1 MAHEEA
7 STLRATCK
15 SSSLIHEEHHQRLIS
30 LNLETW
36 QRFYDNFTCSSSGT
50 LECDGKAK
58 NEIQFISSLFPLWW
72 RLLASHG
79 KSDIIIIKNEILDV
93 WKFKCISIKISNNIN
108 SRINYSSPSPH
119 KHTHRASE
127 MARGKWTQKVTLK
140 VMKNHTLSC
149 VCLVIQDETKRRGF
163 VCWNFLSH
171 MTQPKEVLRSYHNRQ
186 KEETWKLYLVQNGSW
201 ITLDDCP
208 GHHATERA
216 FIYQFNLQVFSG
228 YEEKTFRFCL
238 LLIRLI
244 ILPFVQLV
252 PGNVCVAY
260 VSAIKLKSSTQQT
273 CERFS
278 RCIRSME

>member
-1 MAHEEA
+1 
-7 STLRATCK
+7 
-15 SSSLIHEEHHQRLIS
+15 
-30 LNLETW
+30 
-36 QRFYDNFTCSSSGT
+36 
-50 LECDGKAK
+50 
-58 NEIQFISSLFPLWW
+58 
-72 RLLASHG
+72 
-79 KSDIIIIKNEILDV
+79 
-93 WKFKCISIKISNNIN
+93 
-108 SRINYSSPSPH
+108 
-119 KHTHRASE
+119 

-278 RCIRSME
+278 RCIRSMESTWKNKPFFAVLVSTIRQRAFLCFNSKPKQKRWRQRGKKEKAENKTHHPNCIQSIQLEGKQFDRTDCKDKCGLFAP